1 MNFDG
6 MSIEQIYEYL
16 AVQRK
21 LIDTQIEYIETLKQ
35 LTNRNRS
42 IYELFCLAS
51 SVGKGLITL
60 DVFNERL
67 LSFIRKELHNAS

>member
-6 MSIEQIYEYL
+6 MSIEQIDEYL
-16 AVQRK
+16 AVKRK
-21 LIDTQIEYIETLKQ
+21 LIDTQIEYIKTLKQ
-35 LTNRNRS
+35 LTNRNKS
-42 IYELFCLAS
+42 IHELLSLAS

-67 LSFIRKELHNAS
+67 LSFIRKELYNAS

>member
-16 AVQRK
+16 AVKRK

-42 IYELFCLAS
+42 IHELFCLAS

-60 DVFNERL
+60 DVFNERF
-67 LSFIRKELHNAS
+67 LSFIRKELHNDS